1 MSTRKKIDNTNI
13 RGGKASISG
22 GL

>member
-13 RGGKASISG
+13 HQGKASISG